1 MKSIERKVKL
11 RLKSNLTTTGWGR
24 INDILNEKRKRI
36 DYSSKQNIG
45 SVDKIVDEFFSS
57 FRCE

>member
-24 INDILNEKRKRI
+24 INDILNEKKRKRI
-36 DYSSKQNIG
+36 GYSRKQNIG
-45 SVDKIVDEFFSS
+45 DVDKNMDEFFW
-57 FRCE
+57 